1 MIENVALM
9 MPGQASKTY
18 RTPTYDG
25 SLWGAR
31 VCRCSDHIDPHE
43 HTRMH
48 PRGRSIFEDD
58 DLPLRPPP
66 AYVGIRRHP
75 PAQQSTGR
83 VDTKAAGLS
92 AVLAMLVFSLGVD
105 AVLVIAWLT
114 S

>member
-9 MPGQASKTY
+9 TPDQASKAY

-25 SLWGAR
+25 SLWGSR
-31 VCRCSDHIDPHE
+31 VCRCNGHIDPHE

-48 PRGRSIFEDD
+48 PRGRSIFEEEGQ
-58 DLPLRPPP
+58 PLRPPP

-75 PAQQSTGR
+75 PAQQSTGL
-83 VDTKAAGLS
+83 VDAKAAGLS
-92 AVLAMLVFSLGVD
+92 AVLAMLVFSLAVD
-105 AVLVIAWLT
+105 AALVVSWLT